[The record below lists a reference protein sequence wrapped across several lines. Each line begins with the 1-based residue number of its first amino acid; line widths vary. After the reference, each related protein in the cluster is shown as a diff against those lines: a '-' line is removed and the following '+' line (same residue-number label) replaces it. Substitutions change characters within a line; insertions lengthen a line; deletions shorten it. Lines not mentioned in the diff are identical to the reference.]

1 MRRFLVAASLL
12 AVLVLLAAA
21 CAGGGGGQP
30 SGGGGGT
37 TINVTM
43 VDYKFEPSELTL
55 NAGTTYTINVTNKGS
70 LVHDFTIPDWPG
82 GKVSLK
88 LDPGKSGSLTLK
100 ADKPGTY
107 QLVCEEPGHKELGM
121 VGKVIVK

>member
-1 MRRFLVAASLL
+1 MRKLAITLSLL
-12 AVLVLLAAA
+12 SILALLAAA

-43 VDYKFEPSELTL
+43 VDYKFEPAELTL
-55 NAGTTYTINVTNKGS
+55 NAGTTYTINLTNKGS

-82 GKVSLK
+82 GKATLK
-88 LDPGKSGSLTLK
+88 LDPGKSGTLTLK

-121 VGKVIVK
+121 VGKVTVK